1 MKPTPPG
8 WPRASSSLVYE
19 RAPEAIDW
27 LCRAFGFEVRLRV
40 DGKDGKV
47 IHSELVFGDA
57 VFMVSDAQRPERP
70 NSRAPTELGGANT
83 QKIFVYVDDIDAHC
97 ERALA
102 AGAKLVRAVGT
113 HDYGEEYWTDRG
125 YSCTD
130 VGEHEWYFAE
140 RVRTGAPKK

>member
-1 MKPTPPG
+1 M
-8 WPRASSSLVYE
+8 
-19 RAPEAIDW
+19 
-27 LCRAFGFEVRLRV
+27 RLRV
-40 DGKDGKV
+40 DGKDGKI
-47 IHSELVFGDA
+47 IHSALVFGDA

-83 QKIFVYVDDIDAHC
+83 QKILVYVDDVDAHFT
-97 ERALA
+97 RALA
-102 AGAKLVRAVGT
+102 AGAKIVRQVET

-140 RVRTGAPKK
+140 RVRTGDKQK